1 MRVPNAAVGLR
12 SPAQHESRPASQS
25 LRSRLRCGS
34 RSLPRRTSAA
44 HSPYPGPDR
53 TNRGNPAAPGGVEFQ
68 KVAEN
73 GEKVE
78 REVQRLTQPDWL
90 NDVES
95 SDRDRYSSVRAE
107 ISNAMVGLKK
117 NFYGKGPTKAKTF
130 LNDNY
135 VFCVM
140 EGGLTRNEETLIER
154 GHEDL
159 VRNYRLRFQEAME
172 GPTVEA
178 VQRITGRSVIGYHSQ
193 IVFHPERAFEIFVLD
208 RPIGDSG

>member
-1 MRVPNAAVGLR
+1 MRVFPVTRWPLTPTSCETSSAVHTRTRALTHKTR
-12 SPAQHESRPASQS
+12 QPSSP
-25 LRSRLRCGS
+25 G
-34 RSLPRRTSAA
+34 RRRI
-44 HSPYPGPDR
+44 PEV
-53 TNRGNPAAPGGVEFQ
+53 VE
-68 KVAEN
+68 E

-78 REVQRLTQPDWL
+78 REVERLTQPDWL
-90 NDVES
+90 KDVES
-95 SDRDRYSSVRAE
+95 GEGDRHSSVRAE

-159 VRNYRLRFQEAME
+159 VRTYRLRFQEAME

-178 VQRITGRSVIGYHSQ
+178 VQRITDRSVIGYHSQ
-193 IVFHPERAFEIFVLD
+193 IVFNPERAFEIFVLD
-208 RPIGDSG
+208 RPVDDSG

>member
-1 MRVPNAAVGLR
+1 MV
-12 SPAQHESRPASQS
+12 
-25 LRSRLRCGS
+25 
-34 RSLPRRTSAA
+34 
-44 HSPYPGPDR
+44 D
-53 TNRGNPAAPGGVEFQ
+53 
-68 KVAEN
+68 
-73 GEKVE
+73 EKKKAE
-78 REVQRLTQPDWL
+78 REVERLTEPDWL
-90 NDVES
+90 TDVES
-95 SDRDRYSSVRAE
+95 GEGDRPLSVRSE

-117 NFYGKGPTKAKTF
+117 SFYGKGPTKAKTF

-154 GHEDL
+154 GHEDV
-159 VRNYRLRFQEAME
+159 VRNYRLRFEEAME

-193 IVFHPERAFEIFVLD
+193 IVFNPGRAFEIFVLD